1 MVRQDKITYLITF
14 FQNKGDEMPTGESLK
29 LWIDNSTFDPQIYE
43 RINDGDFFP
52 GDVVSN
58 RVLTRLGVISTSD
71 VRETQKLMTEFIP
84 FTKHNL
90 LFINIAKLG
99 NQLCTAFAPSCVNCK
114 SIEICDFF
122 NEKNRWAA

>member
-14 FQNKGDEMPTGESLK
+14 FQNEGDEMPTGESLK

-43 RINDGDFFP
+43 RIKDGDFFP
-52 GDVVSN
+52 GNVVNN
-58 RVLTRLGVISTSD
+58 RVLTRLGVITTSD
-71 VRETQKLMTEFIP
+71 IQKTQTLMSEFIP

-99 NQLCTAFAPSCVNCK
+99 NQLCTAFSPSCVDCK
-114 SIEICDFF
+114 LIKICDFF
-122 NEKNRWAA
+122 NEKNKWAT

>member
-14 FQNKGDEMPTGESLK
+14 FQNEGDEMPTGESLK
-29 LWIDNSTFDPQIYE
+29 LWIDNSTFEPQIYE
-43 RINDGDFFP
+43 RIKDGDSFP
-52 GDVVSN
+52 GNVVNN
-58 RVLTRLGVISTSD
+58 RVLTRLGVITTSD
-71 VRETQKLMTEFIP
+71 IQETQTLMSEFIP

-99 NQLCTAFAPSCVNCK
+99 NQLCTAFAPSCVDCK
-114 SIEICDFF
+114 LIEICDFF

>member
-14 FQNKGDEMPTGESLK
+14 FQNEGDEMPTGESLK

-43 RINDGDFFP
+43 RIKDGDFFP

-58 RVLTRLGVISTSD
+58 RVLTRLGVIATSD
-71 VRETQKLMTEFIP
+71 IQETQTLMSEFIP

-99 NQLCTAFAPSCVNCK
+99 NQLCTAFAPSCVDCK
-114 SIEICDFF
+114 LIEICDFF

>member
-14 FQNKGDEMPTGESLK
+14 FQNEGDEMPAGESLK

-43 RINDGDFFP
+43 RIKDGDFFP

-58 RVLTRLGVISTSD
+58 RVLTRLGVIATSD
-71 VRETQKLMTEFIP
+71 IQETQTLMSEFIP
-84 FTKHNL
+84 FTKHKL

-99 NQLCTAFAPSCVNCK
+99 NQLCTAFAPSCVDCK
-114 SIEICDFF
+114 LIEICDFF